1 MNSRNGTSVNG
12 RLLRPDEEYQLEPE
26 DERRSTGKIY
36 ISGINVFTKY
46 RRSATISNG
55 TLFLR

>member
-1 MNSRNGTSVNG
+1 MEDY
-12 RLLRPDEEYQLEPE
+12 LRPDEEYQLEPE
-26 DERRSTGKIY
+26 DEVDFALGKIY